1 MRIDRILVVAFFAL
15 LGGCGL
21 ISLDMVD
28 PVARSAP
35 STLDPST
42 PWPDTEAPKTQSSAR
57 RTVESADQR
66 RAKAVMPP
74 AQIDSLAM
82 DPEKLIGMTQAEA
95 TAILGRP
102 VSVND
107 EPPATIWSYR
117 SGGCVLDVFFYM
129 DLGARMFRVLAYE
142 MKANRRDAQTD
153 RTCVGRIRAAS
164 ATG

>member
-1 MRIDRILVVAFFAL
+1 MPIDRILIVVLVAL

-21 ISLDMVD
+21 FPLEKAE
-28 PVARSAP
+28 PAGQPAA
-35 STLDPST
+35 STLDPAT
-42 PWPDTEAPKTQSSAR
+42 QWPDTEAPKARSAAR
-57 RTVESADQR
+57 RAAEPADR
-66 RAKAVMPP
+66 RAKAIAPP
-74 AQIDSLAM
+74 SQIDSLAM

-102 VSVND
+102 AAVND

-117 SGGCVLDVFFYM
+117 GGGCVLDVFFYM

-164 ATG
+164 AAG

>member
-1 MRIDRILVVAFFAL
+1 
-15 LGGCGL
+15 
-21 ISLDMVD
+21 
-28 PVARSAP
+28 
-35 STLDPST
+35 
-42 PWPDTEAPKTQSSAR
+42 
-57 RTVESADQR
+57 VEPGDQR
-66 RAKAVMPP
+66 RGKVVTPP
-74 AQIDSLAM
+74 SQIDSLAM

-95 TAILGRP
+95 TAILGKP

-164 ATG
+164 AAG